1 MNRPI
6 TMSTLIRMLLV
17 SNGLTLLAV
26 VAIVLSTP
34 TFARTLAQITTAA
47 TPPATVPYQ
56 GTLTDASG
64 TPINDSVAM
73 TFKFYAAPTG
83 GTALW
88 TEQRTGSNAVPVTNG
103 LFSVALGQVTPIP
116 ANVLAQAL
124 WLGISVN
131 GDAEMTPREAIQSSL
146 SSHTASEARSLA
158 ANAPIKGNNIWF
170 NDTSDG
176 GNVVLR
182 HDGGRFLHLVPWGGP
197 EYRWDGVCLGCGSGP
212 VDLLVRGKLQAT
224 NSVTSESGN
233 VEMRF
238 GSHVGTPDAN
248 CVMPIS
254 FNPAFPEK
262 LNTVVTTNGD
272 FNAVG
277 FTTEVTT
284 DNREGF
290 RVRIIFTNGACRG
303 PVRVNYIAVGQ

>member
-26 VAIVLSTP
+26 VAIIVSTP

-116 ANVLAQAL
+116 ANVLAQPL

-131 GDAEMTPREAIQSSL
+131 GDAEMTPREAIL
-146 SSHTASEARSLA
+146 GVPFASIA
-158 ANAPIKGNNIWF
+158 
-170 NDTSDG
+170 
-176 GNVVLR
+176 GNVVAGAISQTQAPGLVASSTNTKVAYGTATVQR
-182 HDGGRFLHLVPWGGP
+182 ADGLHYGP
-197 EYRWDGVCLGCGSGP
+197 IRPVSLAEY
-212 VDLLVRGKLQAT
+212 
-224 NSVTSESGN
+224 
-233 VEMRF
+233 
-238 GSHVGTPDAN
+238 
-248 CVMPIS
+248 
-254 FNPAFPEK
+254 
-262 LNTVVTTNGD
+262 
-272 FNAVG
+272 G
-277 FTTEVTT
+277 FTEPPTVICGMAGGAGFTWNCHTEYETKDSFGIWVRHIDNSTDWTT
-284 DNREGF
+284 AE
-290 RVRIIFTNGACRG
+290 VRW
-303 PVRVNYIAVGQ
+303 IAIGK

>member
-6 TMSTLIRMLLV
+6 TLRTLLLT
-17 SNGLTLLAV
+17 NGLTLLAV
-26 VAIVLSTP
+26 VAIIVSTP

-116 ANVLAQAL
+116 ANVLAQPL

-131 GDAEMTPREAIQSSL
+131 GDAEMTPREAVAVPAMAATVPDGSI
-146 SSHTASEARSLA
+146 TA
-158 ANAPIKGNNIWF
+158 
-170 NDTSDG
+170 
-176 GNVVLR
+176 
-182 HDGGRFLHLVPWGGP
+182 
-197 EYRWDGVCLGCGSGP
+197 
-212 VDLLVRGKLQAT
+212 
-224 NSVTSESGN
+224 
-233 VEMRF
+233 
-238 GSHVGTPDAN
+238 
-248 CVMPIS
+248 
-254 FNPAFPEK
+254 EK
-262 LNTVVTTNGD
+262 LNLDSGTSCLSENTNVALPGAYGVKTVPGLSLDFSLDKPGKVMFWINGIARFPQSSRNEVSVVLILDGENILQSFGSED
-272 FNAVG
+272 FWWFDIENM
-277 FTTEVTT
+277 
-284 DNREGF
+284 
-290 RVRIIFTNGACRG
+290 RI
-303 PVRVNYIAVGQ
+303 VNLDSGSHSLALGTFAFNSGTLTLHGSGGYRTCINYLVLGEQ